1 MVVFPRKSPGGVFL
15 TLVKTSATPEQ
26 RKEIFQ
32 VDKAIIA
39 RRAKQEKKRKAN
51 EWWKKER
58 QRELAVMKQ
67 KAEWELRI
75 FRSQIGEDCEAEQ
88 TLKAGLKCPRK
99 DLNMHKRLPASALLN
114 TERTSSSSCTA
125 EGGLDHLMYHKENGI
140 SSRPL
145 TPKSRTGEAM
155 EVESSGL
162 QDCDSRKR
170 SHQQQH
176 GLKAV
181 AETDQSKGGRKVALA
196 EERLAAEEFERM
208 NECDLDFGIDL
219 A

>member
-15 TLVKTSATPEQ
+15 TLVKTSATQEQ
-26 RKEIFQ
+26 RKAIFQ

-39 RRAKQEKKRKAN
+39 RRVKQEKKRKAN
-51 EWWKKER
+51 DWWKKER

-114 TERTSSSSCTA
+114 TERTSSTSCTT
-125 EGGLDHLMYHKENGI
+125 EGGLDRLVYHKENSI
-140 SSRPL
+140 STRPL
-145 TPKSRTGEAM
+145 TAM

-162 QDCDSRKR
+162 QDFDSRKR

-176 GLKAV
+176 GLKAAAV

-196 EERLAAEEFERM
+196 EERLAAEEFEHM

-219 A
+219 ALNY